1 MNKIVSLS
9 HSAAYDLVASLA
21 DKLLRATSNKRPL
34 KIYPIPRGGV
44 PVAYLLLAC
53 RPTFFTIATIPEEA
67 DVFVDDIKDTG
78 ATAKRY
84 YEKYG
89 KVTYAMVPGPTKGTW
104 YTFPW
109 EISADGSD
117 KSEEDI
123 IIRLLQY
130 IGEDPTREGL
140 LETPKRVL
148 KAWRE
153 WTSGYTKDATAVLKT
168 FEDGAANYDEM
179 VVVHNI
185 PVRSHCEHHMAPIT
199 GFAHVGYIP
208 NKRIVG
214 LSKLA
219 RVVDIFSRRLQVQER
234 MTVQIADV
242 IEEVLKPKGVG
253 VVIKAC
259 HGCMNSRGVNIHG
272 GVTTTSAMR
281 GALLKKREARA
292 EFLTLCHASERPH
305 DY

>member
-1 MNKIVSLS
+1 MNKIITLS
-9 HSAAYDLVASLA
+9 HNDIYDLTSELSVRVI
-21 DKLLRATSNKRPL
+21 KLSNIKGPIR
-34 KIYPIPRGGV
+34 IYPIPRGGI
-44 PVAYLLLAC
+44 PVAYMM
-53 RPTFFTIATIPEEA
+53 RGNFQIVTTPEEA
-67 DVFVDDIKDTG
+67 DIFIDDIKATG
-78 ATAKRY
+78 ATAKHY
-84 YEKYG
+84 LEKYG
-89 KVTYAMVPGPTKGTW
+89 KPTYAMIQNAAKNAW

-109 EISADGSD
+109 EVTADGGD
-117 KSEEDI
+117 KNEEDI
-123 IIRLLQY
+123 ITRLLQY
-130 IGEDPTREGL
+130 IGEDPQRGGL

-153 WTSGYTKDATAVLKT
+153 WTDGYAKDAAAVLKT

-208 NKRIVG
+208 SNRIVG

-219 RVVDIFSRRLQVQER
+219 RVVDIYARRLQVQER

-272 GVTTTSAMR
+272 GMTTTSAMR

-292 EFLTLCHASERPH
+292 EFLSLCHASERPH